1 MTERTHKRGAKRL
14 RRDLRE
20 HARDRL
26 RAAGLRVTTPRIE
39 VLLCLSARDQ
49 AMTHSEVADLLAT
62 ADFDAATVY
71 RNLVKL
77 TESGVVEVIS
87 RAGGMA
93 RYAIRSTG
101 HSEHGE
107 HVHFFCT
114 DCGTVSCL
122 PEEATPQ
129 IEVSGK
135 WRAAVQTAQ
144 LQLEG
149 TCPTCLEEP
158 T

>member
-1 MTERTHKRGAKRL
+1 
-14 RRDLRE
+14 
-20 HARDRL
+20 
-26 RAAGLRVTTPRIE
+26 
-39 VLLCLSARDQ
+39 
-49 AMTHSEVADLLAT
+49 MTHTEVAELLAE

-77 TESGVVEVIS
+77 SESGVVEVIS

-93 RYAIRSTG
+93 RYAVVSAG
-101 HSEHGE
+101 HTNHDD

-129 IEVSGK
+129 IEVKGK
-135 WRAAVQTAQ
+135 WREAVQAAQ
-144 LQLEG
+144 VQLEG

-158 T
+158 A